1 MPYITISTVFS
12 HRIGDTIDWD
22 NFSDLNTD
30 YNVLDIRDNET
41 TRNLNLSNIFIFNQ
55 DVNAYYTQF
64 GKKINKFSYLLGLRA
79 ETTNLQ
85 FNQKT
90 SQ

>member
-1 MPYITISTVFS
+1 M
-12 HRIGDTIDWD
+12 
-22 NFSDLNTD
+22 L
-30 YNVLDIRDNET
+30 
-41 TRNLNLSNIFIFNQ
+41 
-55 DVNAYYTQF
+55 NAYYTQF

-90 SQ
+90 SQESNKKNTQTYFQLLIYHTSLVTLKILH